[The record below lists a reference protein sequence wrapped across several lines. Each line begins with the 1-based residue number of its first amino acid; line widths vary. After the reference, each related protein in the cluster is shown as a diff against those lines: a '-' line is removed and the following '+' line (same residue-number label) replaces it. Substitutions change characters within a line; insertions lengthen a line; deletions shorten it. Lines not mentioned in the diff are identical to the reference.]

1 MHQSHMVA
9 GTKFHKIWVQHCR
22 ATRTIK
28 QQFRVKTALDY
39 LLGKKI
45 VNLAEGGDRRLE
57 FATELLRFQAGLS
70 NVFNPNELA
79 GYLTNLKKKLQ
90 KLFHLNYSSPS
101 PSSA

>member
-1 MHQSHMVA
+1 MVA

-57 FATELLRFQAGLS
+57 FAIELLRSLAGLS
-70 NVFNPNELA
+70 NVFNPNALA
-79 GYLTNLKKKLQ
+79 GYLTNLQKKLQ
-90 KLFHLNYSSPS
+90 KLFHLAYSSPS

>member
-1 MHQSHMVA
+1 MVA